1 MTIVSWHKDGKMQA
15 EEEASSLMMDPWSIL
30 VYGIKAQMT
39 KKERKASQ
47 ISIEGELLS
56 KVA

>member
-1 MTIVSWHKDGKMQA
+1 MQA
-15 EEEASSLMMDPWSIL
+15 EEEASSLMMDPWSIF
-30 VYGIKAQMT
+30 VYGMKAQMT
-39 KKERKASQ
+39 RKERKASQ